1 LRCEVGRQRL
11 SLWTIPDRNGI
22 SWITMTPV
30 PPPLFLIAGSGLYP
44 RLVLRGA
51 RAAGVP
57 RVAVAAFH
65 GETDP
70 ALADEAD
77 SVVWLKVGQLG
88 KLIQTAREAACP
100 SAIMAGQLAPSNLFQ
115 LRPDFRALVI
125 LARLRERNAETLFGA
140 VADELARVSVAVLP
154 ATTYMEEH
162 LASPGVMAG
171 PRLKPRHRQD
181 LDYGFRIAKEVSRLD
196 IGQTVVVKNGT
207 VLAVEGFEGTND
219 CLLRGGTLGR
229 GDATM
234 VKVSKPAQDLRFD
247 VPVIGEVTLQT
258 AHEAGLRRLGV
269 EAGRCLL
276 LDRPAVLRRADALSL
291 TLYGIESPT

>member
-1 LRCEVGRQRL
+1 M
-11 SLWTIPDRNGI
+11 PDP
-22 SWITMTPV
+22 T

-57 RVAVAAFH
+57 RIALAAFS
-65 GETDP
+65 GETDS
-70 ALADEAD
+70 ALAHEAD
-77 SVVWLKVGQLG
+77 SVAWLKVGQLG
-88 KLIQTAREAACP
+88 KLLQAAREAACP
-100 SAIMAGQLAPSNLFQ
+100 TALMAGQLAPSNLFQ

-125 LARLRERNAETLFGA
+125 LARLKERNAETLFGA
-140 VADELARVSVAVLP
+140 VASELSRIQVAVLP

-162 LASPGVMAG
+162 LATPGVMAG
-171 PRLKPRHRQD
+171 PRLKPRHREEF
-181 LDYGFRIAKEVSRLD
+181 DYGFRLAKEVSRLD

-207 VLAVEGFEGTND
+207 VLAVEGFEGTNE
-219 CLLRGGTLGR
+219 CLRRGGALGR

-247 VPVIGEVTLQT
+247 VPVIGEITLQT
-258 AHEAGLRRLGV
+258 AHEAGLRRIGV

-276 LDRPAVLRRADALSL
+276 LDRSAVLRRADALGL